1 MDFSLNDE
9 QQMLAD
15 SVSRFLEREYD
26 MAQRRALVA
35 TPPGY
40 SLAHWQSL
48 ADMGLLALNVPE
60 DAGGLGASAVETMLV
75 MQAFGRGLVVEP
87 FVPTAVIGASLI
99 AAGAP
104 AGLREDLLAALA
116 GGELRI
122 AVATNEPDARFD
134 LWHVSTRARKDGGG
148 WLIDG
153 RKCVVI
159 AGDSAGKLIV
169 PARTA
174 GEAGSP
180 DGISLFLV
188 DARAQ
193 GLEVA
198 GFPGMDGLR
207 SAEITLAGVR
217 AEALLGEEGRGYP
230 LLESAVDRGIAAL
243 CAEAVGAMERALEMT
258 AQYLNQRVQFGQP
271 LAKFQALQHRIADM
285 SGALE
290 QARAVALAATA
301 GVDGDDRDARRRA
314 VSTAKVIIGQSGRFI
329 GESAIHLHGGMGMSD
344 EMDIGLYFKRLR
356 CIDMTLGDSDHHM
369 ELYSALMLPAR

>member
-1 MDFSLNDE
+1 MDFTLNDE
-9 QQMLAD
+9 QQMLVD
-15 SVSRFLEREYD
+15 SVGRFVEREYD
-26 MAQRRALVA
+26 MAQRRVLAA
-35 TPPGY
+35 TPLGHSP
-40 SLAHWQSL
+40 AHWQSL

-60 DAGGLGASAVETMLV
+60 EDGGLGASAVETMLV
-75 MQAFGRGLVVEP
+75 MQTFGRGLVVEP
-87 FVPTAVIGASLI
+87 FVPTAVIAASLI
-99 AAGAP
+99 AAAAP

-116 GGELRI
+116 GGELKV

-134 LWHVSTRARKDGGG
+134 LWRVATRARKDGDD

-169 PARTA
+169 PARIS
-174 GEAGSP
+174 GDVDSP

-188 DARAQ
+188 DAAAD
-193 GLEVA
+193 GLEIA

-217 AEALLGEEGRGYP
+217 AEALLGEEGRGFP
-230 LLESAVDRGIAAL
+230 LLEAAVDRGIAAL

-290 QARAVALAATA
+290 QARAVTLAATA

-314 VSTAKVIIGQSGRFI
+314 VSTAKVIIGRSGRFI
-329 GESAIHLHGGMGMSD
+329 GENAIHLHGGMGMSD

-356 CIDMTLGDSDHHM
+356 CIDMTLGDGDYHL
-369 ELYSALMLPAR
+369 EQYSALMLPA